1 MEAIIAKGRMAV
13 TILPDIDAISHEAA
27 GIFIYLS
34 KECIASRGR
43 FAVALSGGSTPKKL
57 YALLASDR
65 YRDNAEWGKI
75 HFFWVDERCVP
86 KESESSNFRVAFDHL
101 ISRIAIPDGNIHRMK
116 GEYGPEKA
124 AQDYEDELKNFFGA
138 GLPVFDLI
146 LLGMGEDGHT
156 ASLFPGS
163 KSLDEKERLVIP
175 VYTEKMNRVTLTLPV
190 LNNARHI
197 LFLVS
202 GQSKMLVLNDILAD
216 NEKRKN
222 CPAGLIYPVHGDL
235 MWLIDEAAAGKS
247 KQAKS

>member
-1 MEAIIAKGRMAV
+1 MGCMTV

-27 GIFIYLS
+27 GIFIRLS
-34 KECIASRGR
+34 KDRIASRGK
-43 FAVALSGGSTPKKL
+43 FAVAVSGGSSPKTF

-65 YRDNAEWGKI
+65 YRDNAEWSKI

-86 KESESSNFRVAFDHL
+86 KEGEQSNFRLVFDNL
-101 ISRIAIPDGNIHRMK
+101 ISRISIPDENIHRIK
-116 GEYGPEKA
+116 GEYEPEKA
-124 AQDYEDELKNFFGA
+124 AQDYEDELKKFFGLQ
-138 GLPVFDLI
+138 LPVFDLI

-163 KSLDEKERLVIP
+163 KSLDEKKRLVVP
-175 VYTEKMNRVTLTLPV
+175 VYAEGMNRITLTFPV

-202 GQSKMLVLNDILAD
+202 GQSKTSVLNDILAD

-222 CPAGLIYPVHGDL
+222 YPAGFVNPMRGDL
-235 MWLIDEAAAGKS
+235 RWLIDEAAAGKI
-247 KQAKS
+247 KQANYR